1 MKFKPATVMSIFSLS
16 ISLFTLGL
24 YSLVL
29 VHVSNISKIINEKTP
44 FVIEL
49 KDSTSQTMI
58 SDLID
63 SLNNNKGVLKVE
75 LIDKEA
81 GLEEMKNQLGADI
94 LEVGETNPL
103 KDIIKLNLDNQF
115 IEEQKVDTLKRKLL
129 ELNFVTNCI
138 FEKESVDNL
147 KSNLERLNSFFLIL
161 GLIFM
166 IISFILIYNNI
177 KLILHGDRFTIK
189 TLELI
194 GGSPEFIKRPYIKI
208 SLFIGL
214 FAGIISVGLLS
225 ALLIYLHMNYGI
237 FDSVAHLGISMSV
250 IIILFLISVI
260 LPPILANY
268 QAKKYLLISDR
279 KRYN

>member
-1 MKFKPATVMSIFSLS
+1 MSIFSLS
-16 ISLFTLGL
+16 ISLFILGL
-24 YSLVL
+24 YALVL

-49 KDSTSQTMI
+49 NDSTDQSTI
-58 SDLID
+58 TNLIN
-63 SLNNNKGVLKVE
+63 SLNSNKGVLEVE

-81 GLEEMKNQLGADI
+81 GLKEMKKQLGADI

-103 KDIIKLNLDNQF
+103 KDIIKLNLQSQF
-115 IEEQKVDTLKRKLL
+115 IEDKKVDTLRQELL
-129 ELNFVTNCI
+129 ELDFVTNCV

-147 KSNLERLNSFFLIL
+147 KSNLESLNSFFLIL

-166 IISFILIYNNI
+166 IISFVLIYNNI

-208 SLFIGL
+208 SLFIGF
-214 FAGIISVGLLS
+214 FAGIIGAVLLS
-225 ALLIYLHMNYGI
+225 TLLVYLHLSYGI
-237 FDSVAHLGISMSV
+237 FDSIAHLGISIAV
-250 IIILFLISVI
+250 IIILFLISVS
-260 LPPILANY
+260 LPPVLANY
-268 QAKKYLLISDR
+268 QAKKYLLISDK